1 MNPIRTIITAFTGFL
16 AALSIAACGTAAEPV
31 VTMQATILQC
41 SENSLLLE
49 PIEPNSSSD
58 RFSTSVAG
66 IPIVGRDR
74 TEMQPADLKAGQTVE
89 VEYDG
94 YIRESYPAG
103 ITCSRLTVTGS
114 QPDGWVNP
122 IEGDDFFSAER
133 DPDSPYG
140 NMPSLG
146 VEYNTGE
153 TVSYTRTAAGTASW
167 CEDDF
172 GICVDS
178 ILPVSSDSRELIPV
192 ISREKGYDSLMLL
205 FSQEPDSFTVRC
217 WDWEEFAETWL
228 ETDAIPVE
236 TDVSALTIPKKDTAL
251 LLEIQAEWEQ
261 GTVLYYFTI
270 E

>member
-1 MNPIRTIITAFTGFL
+1 MNPIRTFITAFTGFF

-41 SENSLLLE
+41 GEDSLLLE
-49 PIEPNSSSD
+49 PIEPNTSSD
-58 RFSTSVAG
+58 RISTSVVG
-66 IPIVGRDR
+66 IPIVGKDGSNI
-74 TEMQPADLKAGQTVE
+74 QPGDLKAGQTVE

-146 VEYNTGE
+146 VEYNTGK
-153 TVSYTRTAAGTASW
+153 TVSYTRTATGAASW
-167 CEDDF
+167 FDNGV
-172 GICVDS
+172 GICADS
-178 ILPVSSDSRELIPV
+178 ALPVSPDSRELIPV
-192 ISREKGYDSLMLL
+192 INREKGYDSITLL
-205 FSQEPDSFTVRC
+205 FSKEPDSFTVRC
-217 WDWEEFAETWL
+217 WDWEEFAETWQ
-228 ETDAIPVE
+228 E
-236 TDVSALTIPKKDTAL
+236 TDVIPVKTEGSVLTIPKKDTAL

-261 GTVLYYFTI
+261 GTVLYYITI